1 MARRSSPDPVIT
13 VQRAKRSGAKSGG
26 GASYSA
32 VAIVAAIIM
41 LQGAA
46 TLVLHGKWHA
56 AGHGA
61 HHSLEEE
68 HDAPPVA
75 PVKKHFSPPQP
86 PAPAR
91 RRARRRG
98 GSRRPCSARA
108 RPPAA
113 GRESIFISIASYR
126 DPECAKT
133 VARAYARAASPERVF
148 FGIYQQNNASVDVD
162 CVAGLADLVACP
174 DHPVCGRLDQLRVHR
189 VDWKQTLGP
198 TIARH
203 LSEKFYRGETY
214 VMSFDSHTNLARGWD
229 DVAIDMFK
237 RIGNPRAII
246 TTYPASYSATKS
258 SEKWQDVD
266 ASGPCLP
273 CRRTDDQA
281 SIDVKVLSSSQMSIC
296 RTRRVQ
302 VGRTT
307 SFKHDV
313 NHMKRPGQPNLV
325 PFLAAGFNFANGS
338 RVLEVPYD
346 AHSLF
351 LFDGEETSLA
361 VRAWTHGYDFYH
373 PDRDVVSHLYIPSK
387 SPLRPVFWTDDWD
400 LRSRIQFWT
409 MLRVNYLL
417 GLHDLLDYWVDAALI
432 DLRDAKRYGCGSKRR
447 AVDYWGYVGVTPD
460 RDGAEWSP
468 GRCDVFSTTG
478 LPSFPVDERGAH
490 NDYDAYAD
498 AFPKAE
504 MLEAAVDAKYDAQ
517 AARMPRGR
525 STLPLQDRT
534 AAPPEVMA
542 EESKYAGGATSLT
555 DLRELV
561 ERQDLKIEALTAL
574 VRAQQITMDRLLRA
588 VEKGAPVPAGAAHPI
603 PSPFPSMPLAPID
616 LAAPAGLAAYGAS
629 AYGPPTYASAPTM
642 PAPSPYGSAYGSAP
656 PPGNGYAPATGPDPA
671 AARRIEAEALANA
684 RFEEQRQ
691 AAARREAERAA
702 AEAEAER
709 QRARAAPS
717 RGASSSSSSRSA
729 SRSSARRRSA
739 LPNRAVAAREQP
751 MQAHEMEDD
760 ETQEHAMQDDEPQ
773 GLTLPDAVL
782 SEVFAAGGFV
792 VRARGALISRDWRH
806 VAVDE
811 AAWRGEYARRWWQ
824 HGTAGDE
831 HDPIETPSWWR
842 AAFGTRIA
850 SERAA
855 TELFAA
861 LLGPGGELPLSRS
874 CVARD
879 LEALVEAAPAL
890 LLELLA
896 TVGALAGDRHCVN
909 QFAGVVDADNPH
921 LGGPWNFP
929 CRFIRKPP
937 TRDVF
942 RYAAFCGPCR
952 PRRRRASRCR
962 ARDEAA
968 AERAACHAGAA
979 LARASGLCCAG
990 ARVDTFEAGLRNVA
1004 GALRV
1009 FFDDAGVSRE
1019 LARLADLARSSAEAE
1034 AAPGGDDV
1042 ARELRLMTAVERLLF
1057 DGADPARPPL
1067 RGNRGDYYDAENS
1080 LVDAILERRLG
1091 IPISIASV
1099 FVAVCVRAG
1108 VRDDAIAPV
1117 NAPGHFPCG
1126 IQIFNPTS
1134 MCAYATA
1141 TSCSATSP
1149 RIYFWTSSRAA
1160 ATPRP
1165 ARSTAAASRAS
1176 SRGTTACPS
1185 RARASL
1191 DAALR
1196 SRPTPA
1202 DVCRRALRNLA
1213 AIYDDD
1219 PCGSLVTC
1227 SLAAALEDAPGAAA
1241 ISPLTAAIRCKLA
1254 LADGGY
1260 DRGATHDRDRV
1271 LVLAGSLRR
1280 DLDAVGALM
1289 AGDVP
1294 ADQRHALGRV
1304 LAVARAHL
1312 AKFSPPFEDAE
1323 PP

>member
-75 PVKKHFSPPQP
+75 PVKKHFSPPP
-86 PAPAR
+86 PPPPPPPPRDAPPR
-91 RRARRRG
+91 RIVKDAAAP
-98 GSRRPCSARA
+98 RPPPPPRKKAPPVKDIWRPPKKIPPLKPPPRPPLPELGDGVALPAGHAARA
-108 RPPAA
+108 RLADADVRSRPPRASTVDNRAQAAAVLGPRAAA
-113 GRESIFISIASYR
+113 GGWPRESIFISIASYR

-162 CVAGLADLVACP
+162 CVAGLADLVTCP

-214 VMSFDSHTNLARGWD
+214 VMSFDSHTNFARGWD

-525 STLPLQDRT
+525 
-534 AAPPEVMA
+534 
-542 EESKYAGGATSLT
+542 
-555 DLRELV
+555 
-561 ERQDLKIEALTAL
+561 
-574 VRAQQITMDRLLRA
+574 
-588 VEKGAPVPAGAAHPI
+588 
-603 PSPFPSMPLAPID
+603 
-616 LAAPAGLAAYGAS
+616 
-629 AYGPPTYASAPTM
+629 
-642 PAPSPYGSAYGSAP
+642 
-656 PPGNGYAPATGPDPA
+656 
-671 AARRIEAEALANA
+671 
-684 RFEEQRQ
+684 
-691 AAARREAERAA
+691 
-702 AEAEAER
+702 
-709 QRARAAPS
+709 
-717 RGASSSSSSRSA
+717 
-729 SRSSARRRSA
+729 
-739 LPNRAVAAREQP
+739 
-751 MQAHEMEDD
+751 
-760 ETQEHAMQDDEPQ
+760 
-773 GLTLPDAVL
+773 
-782 SEVFAAGGFV
+782 
-792 VRARGALISRDWRH
+792 
-806 VAVDE
+806 
-811 AAWRGEYARRWWQ
+811 
-824 HGTAGDE
+824 
-831 HDPIETPSWWR
+831 
-842 AAFGTRIA
+842 
-850 SERAA
+850 
-855 TELFAA
+855 
-861 LLGPGGELPLSRS
+861 
-874 CVARD
+874 
-879 LEALVEAAPAL
+879 
-890 LLELLA
+890 
-896 TVGALAGDRHCVN
+896 
-909 QFAGVVDADNPH
+909 
-921 LGGPWNFP
+921 
-929 CRFIRKPP
+929 
-937 TRDVF
+937 
-942 RYAAFCGPCR
+942 
-952 PRRRRASRCR
+952 
-962 ARDEAA
+962 
-968 AERAACHAGAA
+968 
-979 LARASGLCCAG
+979 
-990 ARVDTFEAGLRNVA
+990 
-1004 GALRV
+1004 
-1009 FFDDAGVSRE
+1009 
-1019 LARLADLARSSAEAE
+1019 
-1034 AAPGGDDV
+1034 
-1042 ARELRLMTAVERLLF
+1042 
-1057 DGADPARPPL
+1057 
-1067 RGNRGDYYDAENS
+1067 
-1080 LVDAILERRLG
+1080 
-1091 IPISIASV
+1091 
-1099 FVAVCVRAG
+1099 
-1108 VRDDAIAPV
+1108 
-1117 NAPGHFPCG
+1117 
-1126 IQIFNPTS
+1126 
-1134 MCAYATA
+1134 
-1141 TSCSATSP
+1141 
-1149 RIYFWTSSRAA
+1149 
-1160 ATPRP
+1160 
-1165 ARSTAAASRAS
+1165 
-1176 SRGTTACPS
+1176 
-1185 RARASL
+1185 
-1191 DAALR
+1191 
-1196 SRPTPA
+1196 
-1202 DVCRRALRNLA
+1202 
-1213 AIYDDD
+1213 
-1219 PCGSLVTC
+1219 
-1227 SLAAALEDAPGAAA
+1227 
-1241 ISPLTAAIRCKLA
+1241 
-1254 LADGGY
+1254 
-1260 DRGATHDRDRV
+1260 
-1271 LVLAGSLRR
+1271 
-1280 DLDAVGALM
+1280 
-1289 AGDVP
+1289 
-1294 ADQRHALGRV
+1294 
-1304 LAVARAHL
+1304 
-1312 AKFSPPFEDAE
+1312 
-1323 PP
+1323 

>member
-75 PVKKHFSPPQP
+75 PAAAVLGP
-86 PAPAR
+86 
-91 RRARRRG
+91 RA
-98 GSRRPCSARA
+98 
-108 RPPAA
+108 AA
-113 GRESIFISIASYR
+113 GGWPRESIFISIASYR

-214 VMSFDSHTNLARGWD
+214 
-229 DVAIDMFK
+229 

-302 VGRTT
+302 
-307 SFKHDV
+307 
-313 NHMKRPGQPNLV
+313 
-325 PFLAAGFNFANGS
+325 
-338 RVLEVPYD
+338 VPYD

-409 MLRVNYLL
+409 MLR
-417 GLHDLLDYWVDAALI
+417 
-432 DLRDAKRYGCGSKRR
+432 RYGCGSKRR

-588 VEKGAPVPAGAAHPI
+588 VEKGAPR
-603 PSPFPSMPLAPID
+603 
-616 LAAPAGLAAYGAS
+616 
-629 AYGPPTYASAPTM
+629 
-642 PAPSPYGSAYGSAP
+642 
-656 PPGNGYAPATGPDPA
+656 
-671 AARRIEAEALANA
+671 RRIEAEALANA

-702 AEAEAER
+702 AAEAEAER
-709 QRARAAPS
+709 QRAAQREA
-717 RGASSSSSSRSA
+717 
-729 SRSSARRRSA
+729 ARR
-739 LPNRAVAAREQP
+739 LEQ
-751 MQAHEMEDD
+751 Q
-760 ETQEHAMQDDEPQ
+760 Q
-773 GLTLPDAVL
+773 
-782 SEVFAAGGFV
+782 
-792 VRARGALISRDWRH
+792 
-806 VAVDE
+806 
-811 AAWRGEYARRWWQ
+811 
-824 HGTAGDE
+824 
-831 HDPIETPSWWR
+831 
-842 AAFGTRIA
+842 
-850 SERAA
+850 
-855 TELFAA
+855 
-861 LLGPGGELPLSRS
+861 
-874 CVARD
+874 
-879 LEALVEAAPAL
+879 LEE
-890 LLELLA
+890 
-896 TVGALAGDRHCVN
+896 
-909 QFAGVVDADNPH
+909 
-921 LGGPWNFP
+921 
-929 CRFIRKPP
+929 
-937 TRDVF
+937 
-942 RYAAFCGPCR
+942 
-952 PRRRRASRCR
+952 
-962 ARDEAA
+962 
-968 AERAACHAGAA
+968 
-979 LARASGLCCAG
+979 
-990 ARVDTFEAGLRNVA
+990 
-1004 GALRV
+1004 
-1009 FFDDAGVSRE
+1009 
-1019 LARLADLARSSAEAE
+1019 RLAIQRAEAE
-1034 AAPGGDDV
+1034 RVAA
-1042 ARELRLMTAVERLLF
+1042 ARR
-1057 DGADPARPPL
+1057 
-1067 RGNRGDYYDAENS
+1067 AEEE
-1080 LVDAILERRLG
+1080 AK
-1091 IPISIASV
+1091 
-1099 FVAVCVRAG
+1099 
-1108 VRDDAIAPV
+1108 
-1117 NAPGHFPCG
+1117 
-1126 IQIFNPTS
+1126 
-1134 MCAYATA
+1134 
-1141 TSCSATSP
+1141 
-1149 RIYFWTSSRAA
+1149 RAA
-1160 ATPRP
+1160 EEAEAFRV
-1165 ARSTAAASRAS
+1165 AEEKRVKQEKLNASRK
-1176 SRGTTACPS
+1176 
-1185 RARASL
+1185 
-1191 DAALR
+1191 AAL
-1196 SRPTPA
+1196 
-1202 DVCRRALRNLA
+1202 DGLLG
-1213 AIYDDD
+1213 DDD
-1219 PCGSLVTC
+1219 PGEDSLFGSSVTKADTA
-1227 SLAAALEDAPGAAA
+1227 SLFD
-1241 ISPLTAAIRCKLA
+1241 
-1254 LADGGY
+1254 
-1260 DRGATHDRDRV
+1260 
-1271 LVLAGSLRR
+1271 
-1280 DLDAVGALM
+1280 
-1289 AGDVP
+1289 
-1294 ADQRHALGRV
+1294 
-1304 LAVARAHL
+1304 
-1312 AKFSPPFEDAE
+1312 
-1323 PP
+1323 